1 MNLPQKNKIP
11 PVAPVQRTWRA
22 RSGRWLFDIGLVVA
36 VYAAVQ
42 VYQTRDATKGV
53 APPVVGLLLS
63 GETAVLGAS
72 QGKPTLVHFWATW
85 CSVCKIERSNIE
97 AIARD
102 YSIVTVASQSGTSAE
117 VAQYVQ
123 THAIR
128 APVLVDEDG
137 AVAAQFGVRAF
148 PTSFIIDSAGQ
159 IRDVEVGYTTE
170 WGLRLRL
177 WWASI

>member
-1 MNLPQKNKIP
+1 M
-11 PVAPVQRTWRA
+11 
-22 RSGRWLFDIGLVVA
+22 
-36 VYAAVQ
+36 
-42 VYQTRDATKGV
+42 
-53 APPVVGLLLS
+53 
-63 GETAVLGAS
+63 LGAS

-85 CSVCKIERSNIE
+85 CSVCKLERSNIE

-123 THAIR
+123 THAMR